1 MQFIIVRD
9 NRRSLVASASVAE
22 TSLTIRSM
30 ASMEARRILE
40 AFLRH
45 LRWLQ
50 LTLFA
55 QNLDGQVGKH
65 VSFFPGFLC
74 HTAFPFGFL
83 QVVLI
88 TGASQGIGRALAHE
102 LYGAGCRLILASR
115 NVEALEE
122 LKQEL
127 LQSSDKSPIRIP
139 CAVQLDLAD
148 HGSFKEKVEEI
159 EGISG
164 PIDILINNAGMSS
177 RSSVIDMSIHTLKAV
192 MDVNFI
198 GTVEL
203 TREFLPHFL
212 KRKKGHI
219 VNITSIQSYLAVPH
233 RCAYSASKHALL
245 AFTDTLRAEVAQ
257 TGISVSSISPGYV
270 NTNIAKN
277 SLNGDGT
284 NYGSKANNMIPPY
297 PFRRFDKAN
306 LDGYSAE
313 EMAALIKSSIQLREN
328 EVLIAPPI
336 HRFATFLRFVCPSL
350 FALIMARRAITTD
363 PKLTNASTKQD

>member
-1 MQFIIVRD
+1 MIRALSKITR
-9 NRRSLVASASVAE
+9 SVAMTV
-22 TSLTIRSM
+22 TSIMLF
-30 ASMEARRILE
+30 LPQ

-55 QNLDGQVGKH
+55 QNLDG
-65 VSFFPGFLC
+65 
-74 HTAFPFGFL
+74 

-284 NYGSKANNMIPPY
+284 NYG
-297 PFRRFDKAN
+297 RFDKAN